1 MMRLIPS
8 HAAGAI
14 VAATLAMGAVFTAAP
29 TAVLAQPVPAAAP
42 AALVG
47 KVVRDVDGKTL
58 GVIEKVI
65 TAGDGRIR
73 QVQVRTRKGPVTALR
88 TLPFSSLRADGD
100 AFTSVLTQGEFDAI
114 PVAPDQ

>member
-1 MMRLIPS
+1 MIRLIPRPT
-8 HAAGAI
+8 AGAI
-14 VAATLAMGAVFTAAP
+14 AAATLAAGAVFAAAP
-29 TAVLAQPVPAAAP
+29 MAAVAQPVPAAAP

-88 TLPFSSLRADGD
+88 TLPFSSLTADGD
-100 AFTSVLTQGEFDAI
+100 AFKSVLTQGEFDAI
-114 PVAPDQ
+114 PAAPDQ